1 MKKIKNFVSY
11 ILEDVDT
18 PPMIQQSDEKD
29 TSPENKIEISQ
40 DEWEKWRD
48 TLDTSAKYSAVE
60 LYIDEN
66 NSIARIEKPSFRL
79 IDDQSIMIRYTKSNQ
94 KDPQLESKLEKL
106 KSEKKIERLTF
117 LSPVDPDGFI
127 MHLGNLKSVYK

>member
-1 MKKIKNFVSY
+1 MKKIKDFVSY
-11 ILEDVDT
+11 ILEDVYN

-29 TSPENKIEISQ
+29 TSPKNKIEISQ

-48 TLDTSAKYSAVE
+48 SLNTSTKYSAVE
-60 LYIDEN
+60 FYIDEN

-106 KSEKKIERLTF
+106 KSEKIIERITF
-117 LSPVDPDGFI
+117 LSLVDPDGFI
-127 MHLGNLKSVYK
+127 MHLGNLKSVYE